1 MKFTRVLSDML
12 KQKAQL
18 DIAKSNQKMK
28 QANVNNLQSSIKN
41 LDDNYKVYQEFVN
54 NEDQNLKSTK
64 DEVVNK
70 IKKMTEKQR
79 KEYME
84 NIFNRIESSKV
95 SYSKFIWMVLG
106 CIHLLNTRKYCGNTH
121 EY

>member
-1 MKFTRVLSDML
+1 ML

-18 DIAKSNQKMK
+18 EVGKSNQKMK

-41 LDDNYKVYQEFVN
+41 MDKNYKLYQEFVN
-54 NEDQNLKSTK
+54 NEDQKLKSTK
-64 DEVVNK
+64 DEVADK
-70 IKKMTEKQR
+70 IKEMTDKQR

-95 SYSKFIWMVLG
+95 SYLYG
-106 CIHLLNTRKYCGNTH
+106 
-121 EY
+121 